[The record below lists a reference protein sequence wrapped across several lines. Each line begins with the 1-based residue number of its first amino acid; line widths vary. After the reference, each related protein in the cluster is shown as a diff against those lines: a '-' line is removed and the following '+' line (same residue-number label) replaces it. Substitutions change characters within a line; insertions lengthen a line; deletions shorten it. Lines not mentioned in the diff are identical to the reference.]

1 MTNKLLCYTF
11 LCGCKFVCLFA
22 GSYCRVATA
31 VMQMVRQG
39 KEMESDPNTCLPIDD
54 INSLFLELAPKCPM
68 LMFKWCYILTL
79 VNFGDQAFW
88 AQILRTQPHDLI
100 LEQGY
105 YEPVFNCSNMLMALF
120 CRHPFDSIL
129 IVI

>member
-1 MTNKLLCYTF
+1 
-11 LCGCKFVCLFA
+11 
-22 GSYCRVATA
+22 
-31 VMQMVRQG
+31 MQMVQQG
-39 KEMESDPNTCLPIDD
+39 KEGERDPNTCVPIDD

-68 LMFKWCYILTL
+68 LMFKWCYLLTL

-105 YEPVFNCSNMLMALF
+105 YKPVFIFSCNMLMILLYIE
-120 CRHPFDSIL
+120 PFNSTL
-129 IVI
+129 IEI

>member
-1 MTNKLLCYTF
+1 MNNGRSIF
-11 LCGCKFVCLFA
+11 SFA

-31 VMQMVRQG
+31 VMQMVHQS
-39 KEMESDPNTCLPIDD
+39 KEMGSDPNSCLPIED

-68 LMFKWCYILTL
+68 LMFKWCYLLTL

-100 LEQGY
+100 LDQGY
-105 YEPVFNCSNMLMALF
+105 YKLIFSLSTFPVVMLHDCISHL
-120 CRHPFDSIL
+120 SIISL
-129 IVI
+129 LTII